1 MLESG
6 GGGAAGAKSS
16 TPEVRVRAA
25 REAHKLAAPSAPSA
39 TPRRRAW
46 RGRSSSSWK
55 GSARLQE
62 ADALRLSEW
71 VVALRQLLERA
82 APPAAAAGAHGE
94 DAAGE
99 RPVLALA
106 TDDAELA
113 ERVEME
119 ASARGFAVR
128 RSAGGASGAGVA
140 EEDAPSAVVLDLP
153 DAPAPD
159 RYAGLDAFRA
169 LPDAPPVVVV
179 SGDDGL
185 GERVE
190 AVRRGGRVFLRRPV
204 SPVQVVDAVER
215 VLLRHSA
222 GGARL
227 LAVDDDPQML
237 GLLEAL
243 LAGRGLHVHPVGD
256 AAAFWRELGRVL
268 PDLVVLDLDMP
279 GLDGVDLCR
288 ALRSDPRW
296 STLPVLF
303 LTGRTDPESVRAL
316 FAAGADDYVPKP
328 VVGPELLMRIENR
341 LERARLRSAAH
352 DSTGPAGLPGRVR
365 ALEELARLL
374 QLARRAGADAAVA
387 RVDLDGLGELSRRL
401 GAEAGEEARTRAAQL
416 LQARTAPG
424 DVVGWWGTD
433 TLALGFFATD
443 PTPPSSGFSTRG
455 RSSPASRSRRP
466 PASCAWGSRRPGQ
479 LPDDGV
485 DPAELVSAAELALAR
500 TRESREEGAPVLVHR
515 VEAGGRPVEV
525 VDVALVEDDAVV
537 AELLLHALEVQ
548 GYSARWLQD
557 GDEAVDRLAG
567 RAPSLRARVVLLDV
581 DLPVRDGLS
590 VFASC
595 TRPRGG
601 ASRVVMLAVRSTERE
616 VWMALELGAADH
628 VAKPFSV
635 PVLMRRLRSLR
646 SAPDG
651 GGGRDRAPARARPAR
666 GRLRGSR
673 ALPHRARH
681 LAARLPP
688 LERRTAR
695 RGAEGASRRAAGGA
709 AGGPRAAAPPP
720 PRAPRPPRGGALAE
734 RARRDPRRPGTG
746 GRGAGGGGA
755 RAAGAAQPA
764 VVAAPPRRA
773 HPADPRGSAHSRPPP
788 AAGSAPRGVRAG
800 RRVGGRAPGPQ
811 MSRALLEVLGGSDP
825 FSRFAVQ
832 ARCCG
837 AAPPP

>member
-1 MLESG
+1 MTEGAPGREGLALGVAQLWARFRPRILERAEVLESAAIALLG
-6 GGGAAGAKSS
+6 GELDA
-16 TPEVRVRAA
+16 ELRRRAE
-25 REAHKLAAPSAPSA
+25 REAHKLAGSLGTFGLAEGSRHA
-39 TPRRRAW
+39 
-46 RGRSSSSWK
+46 RSIELLLE

-401 GAEAGEEARTRAAQL
+401 GTEAGEEARTRAAQL

-443 PTPPSSGFSTRG
+443 RDTAVQRLLDAREILAREPVATSAGELRVGFRAG
-455 RSSPASRSRRP
+455 VAM
-466 PASCAWGSRRPGQ
+466 

-590 VFASC
+590 VLRELA
-595 TRPRGG
+595 RDHVVER
-601 ASRVVMLAVRSTERE
+601 SRVVMLTVRSTERE
-616 VWMALELGAADH
+616 VLMALELGAADH

-635 PVLMRRLRSLR
+635 PVLMRRLRSL
-646 SAPDG
+646 
-651 GGGRDRAPARARPAR
+651 
-666 GRLRGSR
+666 
-673 ALPHRARH
+673 
-681 LAARLPP
+681 
-688 LERRTAR
+688 LERA
-695 RGAEGASRRAAGGA
+695 
-709 AGGPRAAAPPP
+709 
-720 PRAPRPPRGGALAE
+720 
-734 RARRDPRRPGTG
+734 
-746 GRGAGGGGA
+746 
-755 RAAGAAQPA
+755 
-764 VVAAPPRRA
+764 
-773 HPADPRGSAHSRPPP
+773 
-788 AAGSAPRGVRAG
+788 
-800 RRVGGRAPGPQ
+800 
-811 MSRALLEVLGGSDP
+811 
-825 FSRFAVQ
+825 
-832 ARCCG
+832 
-837 AAPPP
+837 